1 MSLWDQLIRGFASV
15 GGTNLNDKRRQLT
28 VGQWVVGGGV
38 GGLVEWVVQRAM
50 NVRKGIDSKLHK

>member
-1 MSLWDQLIRGFASV
+1 
-15 GGTNLNDKRRQLT
+15 

-50 NVRKGIDSKLHK
+50 NVRKGTTFP